1 MRIKEISWANYRRL
15 PDGGLTARNHIVL
28 IGPNDTGKSSIVR
41 ALHLC
46 LGMAHG
52 QVAAAI
58 TPRDFT
64 DPARPLLIKITLD
77 DFDDDE
83 RAAFPDE
90 ITTGPPE
97 VLEVHLEAT
106 LDSADLD
113 QKTVRRFFPD
123 SGHNR
128 APTKQ
133 QLRAI
138 GFEFVPA
145 ARSLIREL
153 GGVGGGTVRSLLSAL
168 DLTADAAALRAAAD
182 SYRAVLDGSQTLK
195 GFRGNLAEALTGALP
210 APVLEEDVR
219 IVTEAEL
226 LQEPL
231 SGVIVTVRDGDHN
244 VPLAEQSDGIRALSL
259 LTLLGMSHKS
269 AKIVAIDEPETHLH
283 PAAQRAVARS
293 LQSSQRQRVV
303 VTHSP
308 SVVARMNPLD
318 IVTFGADRRARQLDV
333 NAPIT
338 EFEETVRHWSYR
350 LIEPLTARHVVLVEG
365 VADRI
370 VFERVAGLIGTDLDR
385 KGIALFDLEG
395 KNQFPLAYRLFGPT
409 GFNLHLVGL
418 LDEDARES
426 WAEEIGV
433 AQDDLGTAGYIVCD
447 PDLEGMYI
455 DALGV
460 EVVRDTLCSSPS
472 IGERSLLAACGVFA
486 VADIDRDALWNYCTH
501 KKRKVTAALAVS
513 AALDVTKAESLTPLI
528 VLLQL
533 VG

>member
-1 MRIKEISWANYRRL
+1 MRIKHVSWTNYRRL
-15 PDGGLTARNHIVL
+15 PDGRLTARNHIVL
-28 IGPNDTGKSSIVR
+28 IGPNDTGKSSILR

-58 TPRDFT
+58 TPRDFS
-64 DPARPLLIKITLD
+64 DPSLPLLIKITLD
-77 DFDDDE
+77 GLDDEE

-97 VLEVHLEAT
+97 VLEMHLEAT
-106 LDSADLD
+106 FDSADLD

-123 SGHNR
+123 SGHTR
-128 APTKQ
+128 APTKEQ
-133 QLRAI
+133 IRAI

-168 DLTADAAALRAAAD
+168 DLTADAAALQAAAD
-182 SYRAVLDGSQTLK
+182 GYRAVLDRSKTLK
-195 GFRGNLAEALTGALP
+195 GFRGNLADALTGALA
-210 APVLEEDVR
+210 APVREEDVR
-219 IVTEAEL
+219 IVTEAEV

-231 SGVIVTVRDGDHN
+231 SGVTVTVRDGHHD

-259 LTLLGMSHKS
+259 LTLLSMSHKS

-283 PAAQRAVARS
+283 PTAQRAVAAS
-293 LQSSQRQRVV
+293 LQSSHSQRVV

-308 SVVARMNPLD
+308 SVVAKLNPLD
-318 IVTFGADRRARQLDV
+318 IVTFGADRRARQLDA

-338 EFEETVRHWSYR
+338 DFETTVRHWSYR
-350 LIEPLTARHVVLVEG
+350 LIEPLTARHLLLVEG

-370 VFERVAGLIGTDLDR
+370 LVEKVAALTGTELDR
-385 KGIALFDLEG
+385 KGIALFELEG
-395 KNQFPLAYRLFGPT
+395 KNLFPLAYRLFGPA

-418 LDEDARES
+418 LDEDARI
-426 WAEEIGV
+426 ACAAHIGV
-433 AQDDLGTAGYIVCD
+433 APCDLEAAGFLVCD

-455 DALGV
+455 DGLGV
-460 EVVRDTLCSSPS
+460 EVVRNALCASSS
-472 IGERSLLAACGVFA
+472 IGERSLLTACA
-486 VADIDRDALWNYCTH
+486 VPAITDIDRDALWKYCSH
-501 KKRKVTAALAVS
+501 KRHKVAAALAVS
-513 AALDVTKAESLTPLI
+513 KALDATRAGALTPMTA
-528 VLLQL
+528 LLQL